1 MQASGDSMIP
11 PDLVDMLVVF
21 LVGYS
26 VIQGLWLLH
35 LTRQVRNHMRAQEAL
50 AAQQILEHVEAEK
63 NTSIEDIFL
72 LHRSGL
78 LLKHYTKRMRPN
90 VDSDVLSGM
99 LVAVQEFIKDSFR
112 GEKGALNEIWFG
124 DVRIV
129 VLEGQWTIVACLVRG
144 ERVTDIQPQIAAAMR
159 EVEDKYG
166 DLLMNW
172 DGTLDAAP
180 EVDVIMRRLISGGYM
195 DAGQP
200 KKPQPAII
208 LQR

>member
-1 MQASGDSMIP
+1 MFP
-11 PDLVDMLVVF
+11 PELVEVLLIALIGLCIGEGIWLALLSRRLKGHVKEREAAA
-21 LVGYS
+21 LKAES
-26 VIQGLWLLH
+26 V
-35 LTRQVRNHMRAQEAL
+35 RA
-50 AAQQILEHVEAEK
+50 EAEAGA
-63 NTSIEDIFL
+63 SIEDIFL

-112 GEKGALNEIWFG
+112 GEPGALSEIRFG
-124 DVRIV
+124 DLRIE
-129 VLEGQWTIVACLVRG
+129 VLEGKWTIIACVVRG
-144 ERVTDIQPQIAAAMR
+144 GVIRDIQPQIAEAVQH
-159 EVEDKYG
+159 VEEKYG

-180 EVDVIMRRLISGGYM
+180 EVDVIMRRLISGGYA

-200 KKPQPAII
+200 ESPRPTVI
-208 LQR
+208 LER